1 MQLKT
6 IKKIVEKSLFGSKW
20 LLVPFYFGLIIAQLV
35 YLYWFT
41 GDVWHM
47 LSHAQTMSNEEGML
61 IILEL
66 VDIVMIAN
74 LIKMIISGSYTSF
87 ITKDHSETAEKSSS
101 GLLKVKM
108 ASSLVG
114 VSSIHLLQSFIN
126 SEKLDWDTITKQI
139 WIHLMFLV
147 GALVLMIIEYI
158 HVKSEKIEH
167 DIHHDKPK
175 VKTYSPRNQK
185 VVKSGENPLNQKH

>member
-1 MQLKT
+1 M
-6 IKKIVEKSLFGSKW
+6 LFGSKW
-20 LLVPFYFGLIIAQLV
+20 LLVPFYFGLILAQTV
-35 YLYWFT
+35 YLYWFSLE
-41 GDVWHM
+41 VWHLM
-47 LSHAQTMSNEEGML
+47 WSAGHISKEGGML

-87 ITKDHSETAEKSSS
+87 ITKDHSEKSEKSSS

-126 SEKLDWDTITKQI
+126 AEKLDWDTINKQLI
-139 WIHLMFLV
+139 MHGAFLV
-147 GALVLMIIEYI
+147 GALVLMVIEYL
-158 HVKSEKIEH
+158 HAKSEH
-167 DIHHDKPK
+167 
-175 VKTYSPRNQK
+175 
-185 VVKSGENPLNQKH
+185 

>member
-1 MQLKT
+1 M
-6 IKKIVEKSLFGSKW
+6 IKNLVEKMLFGSKW
-20 LLVPFYFGLIIAQLV
+20 LLVPFYFGLIVAQTV
-35 YLYWFT
+35 YLFWFCK
-41 GDVWHM
+41 DVWHLLWSAGYM
-47 LSHAQTMSNEEGML
+47 TKEGGML

-87 ITKDHSETAEKSSS
+87 ITKDHEEKSEKSSS

-126 SEKLDWDTITKQI
+126 AESLDWDVIIKQL
-139 WIHLMFLV
+139 WMHGAFLV
-147 GALVLMIIEYI
+147 GALILMVIEYL
-158 HVKSEKIEH
+158 HVKSEQH
-167 DIHHDKPK
+167 
-175 VKTYSPRNQK
+175 
-185 VVKSGENPLNQKH
+185 